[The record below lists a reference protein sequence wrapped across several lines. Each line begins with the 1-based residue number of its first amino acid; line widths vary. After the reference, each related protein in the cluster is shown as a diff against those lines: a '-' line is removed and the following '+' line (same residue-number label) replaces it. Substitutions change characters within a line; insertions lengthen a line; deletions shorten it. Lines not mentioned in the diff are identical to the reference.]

1 MIFYPSCGDLNTN
14 LKLLDD
20 PKLFNAHFAD
30 PFHQQGFHDEHRVP
44 ADIWL
49 DDEPRWSFTEHQLFD
64 HFESKHKKEMGSLP
78 KTYLSGETGL
88 ENELIWLHQKTSD
101 SSNSNTFSNQYCPYI
116 DTERNNN
123 INFKSQLLNFS
134 MKNSDCYEEE
144 DEKENF
150 WIPNSIQS
158 NTMSLSNNF
167 NTGPL
172 LITQK
177 SMSNEKNADDPQ
189 KRCYTSTVS
198 KRLPYE
204 KNDFAFAHYSD
215 DEWKHGG
222 IKWDEDSEPST
233 VLEDQ
238 QALDQQK
245 QLQEQLQQLNNCGTT
260 DEGEDEGDESG
271 GNQEEN
277 EGDSEP
283 TSKSEMLEK
292 PDEMDTLLTFL
303 SKFDEKVAAIWGHNN
318 TENKNFENI
327 IHTNPWETDCISS
340 EFFNFQQI
348 EDEHYNQIHENEQ
361 NLLINS
367 VDPVPPSSALITTA
381 APQAPASKGK
391 YTIMNSMKQY
401 FGSAPPEH
409 EYVIIKSQFTGQ
421 TGNLDLLN
429 HSEESSSF
437 IKFIPLTK
445 TQTSSRDNST
455 SEQQQ
460 MNETASNLKDLLNN
474 LDLDC
479 EEEQEIIAACSKPK
493 SSINADAPTEDL
505 LTSWKTHFRTVIA
518 QEILSSNSKTDCSS
532 PVVTYGN
539 PQLPE
544 FRTEYNEK
552 EYVLYQRASS
562 TAFQVRFKLCRENEK
577 GNQTEDFSNLA
588 DFGGIDY
595 EGHIHLPFIEYGKQ
609 HTAWLTGQYDEECGN
624 GLEFDWSEGR
634 LMDSSGDSFYDD
646 SVGLSGNNKQSKAIR
661 RRAKGRP
668 CKYFFMDGSCR
679 RGNEC
684 KFSHDLITCRFWAE
698 GSCLKGQACPFLHCF
713 LEAKDFESHSR
724 LSHKIDT
731 KYQLESESD
740 FPALGSTKLSSRV
753 PIEDVNK
760 VIDMLSQD
768 DDGLSK
774 LEDQNEKR
782 RNTNNYYKNNKT
794 NSI

>member
-1 MIFYPSCGDLNTN
+1 
-14 LKLLDD
+14 
-20 PKLFNAHFAD
+20 
-30 PFHQQGFHDEHRVP
+30 
-44 ADIWL
+44 
-49 DDEPRWSFTEHQLFD
+49 
-64 HFESKHKKEMGSLP
+64 
-78 KTYLSGETGL
+78 
-88 ENELIWLHQKTSD
+88 
-101 SSNSNTFSNQYCPYI
+101 
-116 DTERNNN
+116 
-123 INFKSQLLNFS
+123 
-134 MKNSDCYEEE
+134 
-144 DEKENF
+144 
-150 WIPNSIQS
+150 
-158 NTMSLSNNF
+158 
-167 NTGPL
+167 
-172 LITQK
+172 
-177 SMSNEKNADDPQ
+177 
-189 KRCYTSTVS
+189 
-198 KRLPYE
+198 
-204 KNDFAFAHYSD
+204 
-215 DEWKHGG
+215 
-222 IKWDEDSEPST
+222 
-233 VLEDQ
+233 
-238 QALDQQK
+238 
-245 QLQEQLQQLNNCGTT
+245 
-260 DEGEDEGDESG
+260 
-271 GNQEEN
+271 
-277 EGDSEP
+277 
-283 TSKSEMLEK
+283 
-292 PDEMDTLLTFL
+292 
-303 SKFDEKVAAIWGHNN
+303 
-318 TENKNFENI
+318 
-327 IHTNPWETDCISS
+327 
-340 EFFNFQQI
+340 
-348 EDEHYNQIHENEQ
+348 
-361 NLLINS
+361 

-381 APQAPASKGK
+381 APPAPATKSK

-401 FGSAPPEH
+401 FGNAPPEH

-445 TQTSSRDNST
+445 TLSQDNNTALSD
-455 SEQQQ
+455 QQQ
-460 MNETASNLKDLLNN
+460 MNETASNLKDMLHN

-493 SSINADAPTEDL
+493 SSMNTDGATEDL

-518 QEILSSNSKTDCSS
+518 QEILSSNTKNDCSS
-532 PVVTYGN
+532 PVITYGN

-577 GNQTEDFSNLA
+577 GNQTEDFSSLA

-595 EGHIHLPFIEYGKQ
+595 EGYIHLPLFENGKQ

-634 LMDSSGDSFYDD
+634 LMDSSGDSFCDD
-646 SVGLSGNNKQSKAIR
+646 SVYDDYDNPKVTNDNDSDYGQFHSFCFSSGLSGNNKQSKAIR

-774 LEDQNEKR
+774 LEDQYEDQETNGWPHQENSTTNNWICSLINVNEKR
-782 RNTNNYYKNNKT
+782 KKKKH
-794 NSI
+794 